1 MNIHRNKEAG
11 TRSTSPANG
20 SPKRQG
26 KSSATAQ
33 LADNR
38 PKAAVLLKM
47 QEPANHSPQISQ
59 LRSLQELADSSP
71 QVSQLRSLQELAESS
86 PQVSRLRAL
95 QQLANNSPQVSQ
107 LRSLQQLAMNSPQ
120 AKQAAQFQAL
130 SEATAPWPTQQ
141 QFANGI
147 AQRAQEITEDDEL
160 IQAKPKTAQRQPNEL
175 DSKPR
180 PNNTGLPDNLKSG
193 IEALSGLSL
202 DNVRVYYNSAQPAQL
217 NALATAQGS
226 DIHLAPGQEQHLPHE
241 AWHVVQQAQG
251 RVRPTL
257 QLKDGVPV
265 NDDAGL
271 EREADVM
278 GGKAMQTQA
287 IQRAVQQDG
296 CSLNATTS
304 THGKRRQ
311 VMAANTTTPPIQ
323 CMLKIDRTL
332 YNSFEKYE
340 KNTDVYDNV
349 LAWLKTQDRSIDKK
363 GYDSTLKQYVSSE
376 HVNQFHSLD
385 HFKQNLLYDLRQG
398 TWTKDSNASATI
410 RYTTRRGWQNAA
422 LKKGSID
429 DKHEGES
436 ISLYRTMPL
445 AEAKAIMIT
454 KDISKLGGHLG
465 DYAAA
470 LNYCHRATDHRVL
483 VEFQLNPGSHLK
495 LFSSENM
502 AISPGGITTTHIRER
517 YETANS
523 VFEKA
528 SKNEGTHEK
537 KVGVKSEIHGVAGFS
552 LSAHGNVASVVLKP
566 MISMCSEA
574 GTAQGELQPC

>member
-1 MNIHRNKEAG
+1 MTGEIALLTWLVASGGRMVAAFALAMAG
-11 TRSTSPANG
+11 AAAAHESAAAARQGNGPERARAARANG
-20 SPKRQG
+20 DPQRGLRGPTLAAADAPAALQTLSRLQQRASASPQVAQLWRLQALAAGRSALVAQLASGPEEEELVQG
-26 KSSATAQ
+26 KFATAQ
-33 LADNR
+33 
-38 PKAAVLLKM
+38 
-47 QEPANHSPQISQ
+47 PQ
-59 LRSLQELADSSP
+59 P
-71 QVSQLRSLQELAESS
+71 Q
-86 PQVSRLRAL
+86 L
-95 QQLANNSPQVSQ
+95 QQ
-107 LRSLQQLAMNSPQ
+107 
-120 AKQAAQFQAL
+120 
-130 SEATAPWPTQQ
+130 APH
-141 QFANGI
+141 A
-147 AQRAQEITEDDEL
+147 
-160 IQAKPKTAQRQPNEL
+160 
-175 DSKPR
+175 
-180 PNNTGLPDNLKSG
+180 NNTGLPDQLKSG
-193 IEALSGLSL
+193 IESLSGFSM
-202 DNVRVYYNSAQPAQL
+202 DDVRVHYNSSQPAQL
-217 NALATAQGS
+217 NALAYAQGS
-226 DIHLAPGQEQHLPHE
+226 DIYLAPGQERHLPHE

-257 QLKDGVPV
+257 QMKEGVSV
-265 NDDAGL
+265 NDDVGL

-323 CMLKIDRTL
+323 CMLKIDSTQ
-332 YNSFEKYE
+332 YNSFAKYE
-340 KNTDVYDNV
+340 KDANLYNNV
-349 LAWLKTQDRSIDKK
+349 LTWLKTEERSIGKK

-376 HVNQFHSLD
+376 HVKQFHSLD

-429 DKHEGES
+429 DKHEGQS

-454 KDISKLGGHLG
+454 KDISKLSGHLG

-470 LNYCHRATDHRVL
+470 LDYCHRATDHRVL

-502 AISPGGITTTHIRER
+502 AISPDGITTKHIRER

-566 MISMCSEA
+566 MIKSIRPLLMGEA
-574 GTAQGELQPC
+574 NKAPAAISKKEFVERYTD